1 MASRRFRSRKSVG
14 NMTSSIDARL
24 RYIEKRPAA
33 KRLQAQVVTT
43 EKLPRAAIVT
53 HTIANNNVVEATI
66 DTNAVST
73 RTIDANA
80 VTNSELNNNA
90 VQNRNITTDA
100 IDARTIQANAITAGK
115 IDADAITAR
124 EISANSITA
133 NEISANAIV
142 AGKID
147 ANAITA
153 REITANAIT
162 ADEISANA
170 ITASLIQG
178 KKIELKDNA
187 NDVARVELTAQG
199 LRAINSSGVNTI
211 TFDGESGK
219 INATDIIVENV
230 NATNVTAG
238 VLTGRTVRTSDPLD
252 GIGRVQLD
260 GASRT
265 LSIFGN
271 SGTRLGLLQAS
282 EGSGLGSGFIFGA
295 GTGGGF
301 PLLSLLPQGTVL
313 ASSASYS
320 IGVGLSDTISI
331 QGRAS
336 ILNGMDVGGTVNMT
350 STLTVANTFRSVGS
364 AIFFAGMR
372 NETFTGSGNGTVQ
385 VNSSGQF
392 FRGPLVAGPT
402 GPKGP
407 PGPPGPAGPPGA
419 KGAPGPAGAPG
430 GKSDL
435 RLKQKVAPVGL
446 GLSFINKLTPVSF
459 AWNEQADSVQY
470 GLIAQDVEKLMSSEG
485 IENYGLVFRDE
496 NELAPEPGLAPSPVR
511 RIDYNQLISPVIK
524 SIQELSLRVDD
535 LEKITNIRKDK
546 K

>member
-33 KRLQAQVVTT
+33 RRLQAQVVTT
-43 EKLPRAAIVT
+43 EKLPRAAIIT
-53 HTIANNNVVEATI
+53 ETIKNLAVVENSI
-66 DTNAVST
+66 GTNEIST

-80 VTNSELNNNA
+80 VTNSELNDNA
-90 VQNRNITTDA
+90 VTNRNITTDA
-100 IDARTIQANAITAGK
+100 IDARVIN
-115 IDADAITAR
+115 
-124 EISANSITA
+124 ANS
-133 NEISANAIV
+133 IV

-147 ANAITA
+147 VDTITA
-153 REITANAIT
+153 REIRTNAVIAEKISANAIT
-162 ADEISANA
+162 ADKISANA

-178 KKIELKDNA
+178 KKIELKDNI
-187 NDVARVELTAQG
+187 NDVSRVELTAQG
-199 LRAINSSGVNTI
+199 LRAINSAGVNTI
-211 TFDGESGK
+211 TFDGSTGR

-238 VLTGRTVRTSDPLD
+238 TLTGRTVRTSDPQLGLGRIELD
-252 GIGRVQLD
+252 GG
-260 GASRT
+260 SRT
-265 LSIFGN
+265 LSIYGP
-271 SGTRLGLLQAS
+271 SGTRLGLLSAS
-282 EGSGLGSGFIFGA
+282 EDAGLGNGFVMSGSVSSY
-295 GTGGGF
+295 
-301 PLLSLLPQGTVL
+301 PLLSLLPGGSVFGNSSSFNFVTGVSSRNAVL
-313 ASSASYS
+313 GRMA
-320 IGVGLSDTISI
+320 ILS
-331 QGRAS
+331 
-336 ILNGMDVGGTVNMT
+336 GMDVSGTVFLT
-350 STLTVANTFRSVGS
+350 STLTVGNTATFTGTV
-364 AIFFAGMR
+364 R
-372 NETFTGSGNGTVQ
+372 NTNWTGSGNGLAYI
-385 VNSSGQF
+385 NSNGSIFSGPF
-392 FRGPLVAGPT
+392 IAGPT

-407 PGPPGPAGPPGA
+407 PGLPGPPGPKGGPGPAGT
-419 KGAPGPAGAPG
+419 PG

-546 K
+546 